1 MRTQGGGG
9 SKIGRI
15 LRTSF
20 MDGPLDISMALVPEF
35 EDPDFMKY
43 LIFII
48 QRFPDNVSFDFNN
61 FIQALNNF

>member
-1 MRTQGGGG
+1 MFHD
-9 SKIGRI
+9 SKLKDHWDIRH
-15 LRTSF
+15 F
-20 MDGPLDISMALVPEF
+20 DGLIVPEF

-43 LIFII
+43 FIFII